1 MKSTLGK
8 RLTALALSVL
18 MVVTMIPAALAEGV
32 ITVTVTPGELELFEG
47 NTATLS
53 ATVTK
58 DGQPVPDAVVSY
70 VSEAPDQVKVDP
82 ATGEVEAL
90 AAGGAPVVVHA
101 IYKTEG
107 QPDVQGACKVTVKK
121 PIPVERVSISPSGD
135 QIYEV
140 GSDGFTI
147 SATVLPS
154 TATDKTLTWS
164 SSNPEVAAVDTNGK
178 VSIVSAGET
187 NITAKSVNG
196 IDSGDITPLR
206 VIVSGIQIKD
216 TLTLLAGESEILQ
229 DPKFGNAEGK
239 NTQWSSSNISVAEVK
254 NGLVSAYN
262 PGTAIITA
270 KAGNYKATCT
280 VTVKEDVASA
290 ITENMTAGETL
301 RFSELISAMEN
312 RAWDQIETDL
322 EYVTSLS
329 VAPDQG
335 ILYYGYSSPDAPGS
349 GVGGSER
356 YYVQATTGQR
366 ELKNVVFVPNSDF
379 GGTATIFYTGQGLGK
394 TFSGT
399 IRVTIENS
407 GDVAYNTAENRV
419 LPLDAATFSATF
431 QKKTGRAL
439 NYVTF
444 HLPPENRGT
453 LYYNYSTTGQFSQR
467 VTEQTKYYVS
477 GGSMLL
483 DQISFMPAQGYTGV
497 VTIPYQAFDTAGVSY
512 NGRITINVYEDKHES
527 VDDIEYRAAGGGS
540 VRFDADDFQRVCRA
554 ATGASLNYIYVSQP
568 SAGQG
573 QLYYKYVNGGSYG
586 GVVSE
591 STRYFRGSTPSI
603 SYIDFVPARDF
614 TGTVTIPY
622 TGYSSTGERFQGNVK
637 VRING
642 NAGVIQ
648 YSTAQGRPVDF
659 SGLDFDESCLENNG
673 ASLDYVQ
680 FELPASR
687 EGTLYYNYSTSSNH
701 GSTVSGSSRYSR
713 NSISNITFV
722 PYNGFSGTVIIPYS
736 GYDTKGGR
744 YSGKVEITVDAQAW
758 EDTID
763 YTTASSGVA
772 YFRAEDFN
780 RICRSMTGD
789 NLDYVQFTLP
799 TEREG
804 TLYHNYNPDRHT
816 GSQVSSGYAYY
827 RSGSYRLL
835 DDVVFVAHKNRTD
848 TVYISYTGRST
859 GGRKFDGTIRI
870 TVDQRGSGALSLHTS
885 SLPLRFQEEWFRD
898 ACARSLPYQLSYI
911 QFNTLPSSVYGR
923 LTENFYQANRRSP
936 VKTGQRYY
944 SGSAPHIGDLSFVPR
959 AGFQGNVTLNFT
971 AVDVKGNST
980 EGKIEIAVSNQYLN
994 RHFTDLG
1001 RYGWAVPSIEF
1012 LYDCG
1017 VVSGYSSTQYGPGD
1031 NTTRG
1036 AFTMMVCKL
1045 FGFQMHSGNSFQ
1057 DVPPGSMFAD
1067 AITTAKDLGIVGG
1080 YNGMFRPND
1089 PVTREQAVVM
1099 LQQAMRVAGWDVSS
1113 SSASVLDMYADG
1125 NQVSGFARD
1134 AMASMLRMGLLSGDD
1149 RGNLNPKKPIS
1160 RAEIAVIM
1168 HKMLTR

>member
-8 RLTALALSVL
+8 RLTALVLSFV
-18 MVVTMIPAALAEGV
+18 MVFTMVPAALAAAGT
-32 ITVTVTPGELELFEG
+32 TVTVTPNKLELLTG
-47 NTATLS
+47 QKKTLS
-53 ATVTK
+53 AVVET
-58 DGQPVPDAVVSY
+58 DGQPVPNAVVSY
-70 VSEAPDQVKVDP
+70 ASDDATKVKVDP
-82 ATGEVEAL
+82 VTGEVEAV
-90 AAGGAPVVVHA
+90 AAGDVPVIVKA
-101 IYKTEG
+101 IYTAEDQSTYEG
-107 QPDVQGACKVTVKK
+107 TCEVTVKD
-121 PIPVERVSISPSGD
+121 PIPVKSVAIIHPESKYYDVSDSVVTL
-135 QIYEV
+135 Q
-140 GSDGFTI
+140 
-147 SATVLPS
+147 ATVNPP
-154 TATDKTLTWS
+154 TATDKTLIWDS
-164 SSNPEVAAVDTNGK
+164 SRPDVATVDPNGK
-178 VSIVSAGET
+178 VTIVAPGET
-187 NITAKSVNG
+187 VITATAVH
-196 IDSGDITPLR
+196 GDGKVFGTTT
-206 VIVSGIQIKD
+206 VTVSGIRMKD
-216 TLTLLAGESEILQ
+216 TLSLKVGDSDVLQAAG
-229 DPKFGNAEGK
+229 FGHAAKK
-239 NTQWSSSNISVAEVK
+239 NIEWSSSNISVAEVK
-254 NGLVSAYN
+254 NGQISAYN

-270 KAGNYKATCT
+270 KVDRYKATCA

-290 ITENMTAGETL
+290 IMENMTAGETL
-301 RFSELISAMEN
+301 RFSELIGAMEN
-312 RAWDQIETDL
+312 RAQEQIGNRL

-329 VAPDQG
+329 VSPDQG

-349 GVGGSER
+349 GVGGAER
-356 YYVQATTGQR
+356 YYLQTVTGQR
-366 ELKNVVFVPNSDF
+366 ELKNVVFVPNSTF
-379 GGTATIFYTGQGLGK
+379 GGIATIFYTGQGAGK

-399 IRVTIENS
+399 VRVTIENS

-419 LPLDAATFSATF
+419 LPLDSATFAATF

-444 HLPPENRGT
+444 QLPSENRGT

-512 NGRITINVYEDKHES
+512 NGRITITVYADKHES
-527 VDDIEYRAAGGGS
+527 VDDIEYRAAGGSS
-540 VRFDADDFQRVCRA
+540 VRFNADDFQQACRT
-554 ATGASLNYIYVSQP
+554 ATGASLNYIYLTQPNASQ
-568 SAGQG
+568 GR
-573 QLYYKYVNGGSYG
+573 LYYKYGNSGSYG

-591 STRYFRGSTPSI
+591 STRYFRSSTPSI

-622 TGYSSTGERFQGNVK
+622 TGYSSTGERFQGNIK

-642 NAGVIQ
+642 NAGIIR
-648 YSTAQGRPVDF
+648 YSTAQGRPVEF
-659 SGLDFDESCLENNG
+659 SGLDFDESCMDNNG
-673 ASLDYVQ
+673 ASLDYVR
-680 FELPASR
+680 FELPSSR
-687 EGTLYYNYSTSSNH
+687 EGTLYYNYTSSSNH
-701 GSTVSGSSRYSR
+701 GSTVSSSSRYSR
-713 NSISNITFV
+713 STISNITFV
-722 PYNGFSGTVIIPYS
+722 PYRGFTGTVTIPFT
-736 GYDTKGGR
+736 GYDTKKGQ
-744 YSGKVEITVDAQAW
+744 YSGKVEITVDAQSLD
-758 EDTID
+758 DTID
-763 YTTASSGVA
+763 YTTTSSGVA

-816 GSQVSSGYAYY
+816 GSQVSSGSAYY

-848 TVYISYTGRST
+848 MVYISYTGRST
-859 GGRKFDGTIRI
+859 GGRKFEGTVRI
-870 TVDQRGSGALSLHTS
+870 TLDQRSTGMISLHTS
-885 SLPLRFQEEWFRD
+885 ALPLRFQEDWFRD
-898 ACARSLPYQLSYI
+898 ACARNLPYQLSYI
-911 QFNTLPSSVYGR
+911 QFRTLPSSVYGK
-923 LTENFYQANRRSP
+923 LTENFYQASQRTA
-936 VKTGQRYY
+936 VKPDRRYY
-944 SGSAPHIGDLSFVPR
+944 SGSAPYIGDLYFVPK
-959 AGFQGNVTLNFT
+959 AGFQGTVTLGYT

-980 EGKIEIAVSNQYLN
+980 EGKIEIAVSNQYLK

-1012 LYDCG
+1012 LYNCG

-1045 FGFQMHSGNSFQ
+1045 FGFPMHGGSSFQ

-1067 AITTAKDLGIVGG
+1067 AIATAKDLGIVGG
-1080 YNGMFRPND
+1080 YGGKFRPND

-1099 LQQAMRVAGWDVSS
+1099 LQQAMRVAGWNVSS
-1113 SSASVLDMYADG
+1113 ASTSVLDMYADG
-1125 NQVSGFARD
+1125 SKVSGFARD

-1149 RGNLNPKKPIS
+1149 RGNLNPKKSIT